1 MGWRCKLI
9 FLLIVY
15 FTGFATAIY
24 YLAPSDSRQCQAAS
38 YSGSS
43 YNGAA
48 DSDKPQDN
56 VSALFKRYYDKAAAS
71 FGNMDKKEL
80 KAAFNR
86 GIAKVKEMAK
96 SSQNTQNTTVEG
108 AEDK

>member
-9 FLLIVY
+9 FLLIIY
-15 FTGFATAIY
+15 FAGFATAIY

-48 DSDKPQDN
+48 DSDKPQGN

-71 FGNMDKKEL
+71 FNNMDTTEF

-86 GIAKVKEMAK
+86 GMEKLKEMAK
-96 SSQNTQNTTVEG
+96 NAQNTQNTMAKG